1 MRLRSLY
8 KLPDGKDWQ
17 WEKLGLALVGRTL
30 LSKALIQSSA
40 DGWGWALSLV
50 VFWPEATQPLGL
62 VVVVVQSLSHVQI
75 FETPLTAAGR
85 TSPVFDHF
93 PELAQTPVH

>member
-1 MRLRSLY
+1 MVLICMTVNLFLFAEVVIY
-8 KLPDGKDWQ
+8 
-17 WEKLGLALVGRTL
+17 LG
-30 LSKALIQSSA
+30 KALIQSSA